1 MIKNFLIK
9 HFNKIWIEYKILKS
23 KYKLNNVKK
32 EDKKIFIFLAADYRN
47 MGDVAI
53 TYAQKKFLE
62 DTFVGYKV
70 IEVPADKTLDYI
82 KPIKAIINKDDIV
95 TTIGGGNM
103 GDIYEYYE
111 LLRRLVI
118 NKMADLLLETNSFI
132 SVKDIIDNE
141 DGLEVR
147 LFLFGGYPYRY
158 RNEALYLAPYENAA
172 SVADYSEYITFESK
186 VHDLYRVHPHDVK
199 FIGNGG
205 SEGNYYFEGGK
216 LYLGNTSEGV
226 WNVSYY
232 AMPSDITEETPD
244 DYEFEVPKEAHMAI
258 VMKMAYGICVDM
270 GFTTSSFAVFKQ
282 EHAQLFNMIEPHD
295 RYRYTKIQNVY

>member
-1 MIKNFLIK
+1 MAKR
-9 HFNKIWIEYKILKS
+9 S
-23 KYKLNNVKK
+23 A
-32 EDKKIFIFLAADYRN
+32 LAAVGHLTIDGADIESEYNAQSDKLIRLAYWA
-47 MGDVAI
+47 DI
-53 TYAQKKFLE
+53 AQKELAVSNAPIRKTAHISVGLHENMISESIDEIRNAKLYYGTPVMFKAVGARSFYVE
-62 DTFVGYKV
+62 VDGKCSIDVEVGDTYLKHYDV
-70 IEVPADKTLDYI
+70 E
-82 KPIKAIINKDDIV
+82 N
-95 TTIGGGNM
+95 
-103 GDIYEYYE
+103 
-111 LLRRLVI
+111 
-118 NKMADLLLETNSFI
+118 ETNSFI

>member
-103 GDIYEYYE
+103 GDIYEYY
-111 LLRRLVI
+111 
-118 NKMADLLLETNSFI
+118 
-132 SVKDIIDNE
+132 
-141 DGLEVR
+141 
-147 LFLFGGYPYRY
+147 
-158 RNEALYLAPYENAA
+158 
-172 SVADYSEYITFESK
+172 
-186 VHDLYRVHPHDVK
+186 
-199 FIGNGG
+199 
-205 SEGNYYFEGGK
+205 
-216 LYLGNTSEGV
+216 
-226 WNVSYY
+226 
-232 AMPSDITEETPD
+232 
-244 DYEFEVPKEAHMAI
+244 
-258 VMKMAYGICVDM
+258 
-270 GFTTSSFAVFKQ
+270 
-282 EHAQLFNMIEPHD
+282 
-295 RYRYTKIQNVY
+295 